1 METWKMY
8 SAASS
13 SDTMSLGDMETNY
26 CTWQLLQ
33 DVLTS
38 YIKASYTY
46 FCVANTVS
54 SPDLIRRV
62 YHFQYNMRN
71 TESDPRWGW
80 FWVWVRDY
88 RKHQH
93 CKNYIG

>member
-1 METWKMY
+1 
-8 SAASS
+8 
-13 SDTMSLGDMETNY
+13 MSLGDMETNY

-80 FWVWVRDY
+80 FWVWDLDY
-88 RKHQH
+88 CKHQD